1 MNELKDDIEI
11 VNDMSTSKSMTML
24 LQDSQITHLMIG
36 CYPVF
41 TKDSPNYTMVDSK
54 DE

>member
-1 MNELKDDIEI
+1 MNELKDDIKM
-11 VNDMSTSKSMTML
+11 VNEMSTSKSMTMQ

-36 CYPVF
+36 FYQLF

>member
-1 MNELKDDIEI
+1 MNELTDDVEI
-11 VNDMSTSKSMTML
+11 VNEMCTSKSMAMQ
-24 LQDSQITHLMIG
+24 LQDSQTTNLMIG
-36 CYPVF
+36 CYPLF